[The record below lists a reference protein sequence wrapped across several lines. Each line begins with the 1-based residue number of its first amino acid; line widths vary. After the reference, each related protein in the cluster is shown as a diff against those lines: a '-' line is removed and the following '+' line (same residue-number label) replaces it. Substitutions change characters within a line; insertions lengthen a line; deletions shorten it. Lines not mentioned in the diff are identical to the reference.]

1 MKTVTEM
8 RDEVKSL
15 MQTLADMRTRC
26 MQENRDP
33 SEEEVRISGEI
44 LNKVEHL
51 EKLIALELR
60 QEEVSARLDRSQHEP
75 IKQNPMGGP
84 APGNRDQ
91 DKFKSFGEQML
102 AVLRAGL
109 PDQRIVDPRL
119 RMGMRNAVSG
129 LNETIGSEGGF
140 LVQQD
145 FATEL
150 LRRTYETGI
159 IASRCRRIPIGAN
172 ANGLK
177 INGIDE
183 TSRVAGSRW
192 GGILA
197 YWEGEADKYVG
208 TKPKFRKVELTLSK
222 LTGLCYATDE
232 MMADA
237 VALGALLEQGFSEEF
252 GFQMDDAIVWG
263 DGAGKPMGIM
273 EGPCLVTVNKEA
285 GQIAKTVV
293 FENIVNMWARC
304 WAKSRPNAVWLINQ
318 DVEPQL
324 YGMGIVVG
332 TGGSPAYMPPGG
344 ISGTPYGT
352 LFGRP
357 VIAVEQCQ
365 TLGTLGDIILG
376 DFSEYLI
383 IDKGAMES
391 ASSIHVR
398 FEYGEQVFRFTYRA
412 DGQPVW
418 NSALTPYKGSSTL
431 SPFVTLQARA

>member
-8 RDEVKSL
+8 REEVKNL
-15 MQTLADMRTRC
+15 MQTLGDMRTRC

-33 SEEEVRISGEI
+33 SADEVRISGEI
-44 LNKVEHL
+44 LDKVENL
-51 EKLIALELR
+51 EQLIALELR
-60 QEEVSARLDRSQHEP
+60 QEATTARIERSQHEP
-75 IKQNPMGGP
+75 IKPNPQASVVNP
-84 APGNRDQ
+84 SRDQ
-91 DKFKSFGEQML
+91 DRFRSFGEQML

-109 PDQRIVDPRL
+109 PDNRIVDPRL
-119 RMGMRNAVSG
+119 RVRNAASG
-129 LNETIGSEGGF
+129 LHEGLGSEGGF

-150 LRRTYETGI
+150 LKRTYETGV

-172 ANGLK
+172 ANSLK

-192 GGILA
+192 GGIQA
-197 YWEGEADKYVG
+197 YWEGEADKYTG
-208 TKPKFRKVELTLSK
+208 KKPKFRKIELTLSK

-232 MMADA
+232 MLQDA
-237 VALGALLEQGFSEEF
+237 VALGSLLETGFAEEF
-252 GFQMDDAIVWG
+252 GFQMDDGVIWG
-263 DGAGKPMGIM
+263 DGAGKPLGIM
-273 EGPCLVTVNKEA
+273 NGPCLVTVNKEA
-285 GQIAKTVV
+285 GQVAKTVV

-304 WAKSRPNAVWLINQ
+304 WAKSRPNSVWLINQ

-332 TGGSPAYMPPGG
+332 TGGTPAYMPPGG
-344 ISGTPYGT
+344 ISGQPYGS

-383 IDKGAMES
+383 IDKGAMET

-412 DGQPVW
+412 DGQPIW
-418 NSALTPYKGSSTL
+418 NSALTPYKGSNTL